1 MVVKTRWKNEGGG
14 GVKFKKTGFLMKVVI
29 AALIIYGVINI
40 SGIRS
45 QITEAERELLELQ
58 QKAEQL
64 RRENAELE
72 YDIAHSGDDATIMDI
87 ARSKLGL
94 VLPGEIIF
102 YDIGN

>member
-1 MVVKTRWKNEGGG
+1 MKQERGG

-29 AALIIYGVINI
+29 AALIIYGVINV
-40 SGIRS
+40 SGIRA
-45 QITEAERELLELQ
+45 QISEAERELLALQ
-58 QKAEQL
+58 QQAEQL

-72 YDIAHSGDDATIMDI
+72 YDISHAGDDATIMDI
-87 ARSKLGL
+87 ARAKLGL